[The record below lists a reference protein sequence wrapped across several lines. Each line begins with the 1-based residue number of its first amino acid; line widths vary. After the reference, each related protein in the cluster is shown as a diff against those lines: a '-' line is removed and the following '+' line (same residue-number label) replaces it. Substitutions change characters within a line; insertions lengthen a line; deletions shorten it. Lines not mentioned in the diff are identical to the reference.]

1 MMTLILCALLAL
13 YVAEVLFSL
22 AGVARES
29 QR

>member
-13 YVAEVLFSL
+13 YLIEALFVL